1 MGLSVE
7 IEGLQHGF
15 FSKSGSE
22 ATRTLQDIN
31 IRIADGEF
39 VVIVGPSGCGKT
51 TLLNICAGLEPVQHG
66 QVLVGGKAPA
76 AGADGTTYVFAESAL
91 LPWRTALENVGLAM
105 ERQVGSKRDRRQ
117 RAREMLKAVGLAD
130 FEGSYRAQLSQG
142 MRQRVAL
149 ARALVSDPHLLFMDE
164 PFAALDSQ
172 TRVVMQEE
180 LSRLLIA
187 RGATVLFVTHDL
199 PEAVALADRVLVMS
213 ARPGTIAAEFT
224 IDLPRPRD
232 VIALRETPEYGE
244 LVSKLWGHL
253 HSAVRSQLS

>member
-7 IEGLQHGF
+7 IEGLRHGF
-15 FSKSGSE
+15 FSKSAAE
-22 ATRTLQDIN
+22 ATPTLEDIN
-31 IRIADGEF
+31 IRIEDGEF

-51 TLLNICAGLEPVQHG
+51 TLLNICAGLEPLQHG
-66 QVLVGGKAPA
+66 RVRVGGQAPA
-76 AGADGTTYVFAESAL
+76 AGAAGTTYVFAESAL

-105 ERQVGSKRDRRQ
+105 ERQVDSRRDRHQ

-130 FEGSYRAQLSQG
+130 FEGAYRAQLSQG

-187 RGATVLFVTHDL
+187 RRATVLFVTHDL

-213 ARPGTIAAEFT
+213 SRPGTIAAEFT

-232 VIALRETPEYGE
+232 VIALRETPRYGE
-244 LVSKLWGHL
+244 LVSRLWGHL
-253 HSAVRSQLS
+253 HNDVRSQLS